1 MGRKRGETPHGIA
14 MLENGKIP
22 KKKSPLSPARSQ
34 KSKNFAPERPMR
46 SKESLALTHWVC
58 TPKIGEHHP
67 GQDIHSVLHNG
78 GAKIKISGN
87 ADPTPSL

>member
-1 MGRKRGETPHGIA
+1 MEKSR
-14 MLENGKIP
+14 

-46 SKESLALTHWVC
+46 SKKSLALTHWVG
-58 TPKIGEHHP
+58 TPKIGEYLL

-78 GAKIKISGN
+78 GVKIKISGN